1 MAMKQFLCIDCEKLF
16 YEPKWEASD
25 GHRHRLASKTY
36 HVPTEG
42 LNVTYACEQRRFD
55 GQTAVVNPAK
65 DLTFARGMY
74 ITDDPEKQAFLDKYA
89 GCCTVHIWEETHLP
103 LKERQGKGK
112 RALQHSHGPVGA
124 GNAPLQEITCA
135 LQSKWLTAEGVDA
148 TVQRE

>member
-1 MAMKQFLCIDCEKLF
+1 MAMKQFSCTDCEKLF

-103 LKERQGKGK
+103 LKERQAKAK
-112 RALQHSHGPVGA
+112 RELEHSQSQLGA
-124 GNAPLQEITCA
+124 VNAELEK
-135 LQSKWLTAEGVDA
+135 LKAELA
-148 TVQRE
+148 EAKAAK